1 MAYDTHEKNFSTLP
15 SLVIWSMTTN
25 TKKTWKYNQAVATM
39 QVLENYSRARE
50 NRGSP

>member
-1 MAYDTHEKNFSTLP
+1 MAHDTHEKFFYTPWFSDLEHDY
-15 SLVIWSMTTN
+15 
-25 TKKTWKYNQAVATM
+25 KHQEKWKYNQAVATM